1 MSAASVN
8 DFVLKTSCDIVHYVN
23 STSECLLSCSTAEQE
38 QREQWVGCKER
49 MIFLLHVGWE
59 NGPSIAASLPG

>member
-1 MSAASVN
+1 MPFKPAQQ
-8 DFVLKTSCDIVHYVN
+8 L
-23 STSECLLSCSTAEQE
+23 QE

-59 NGPSIAASLPG
+59 NRPSMAASLPDREKGIVSDGNLKGESCLPLCVVMG